1 MTLLLADDAAT
12 ESQHGGLHG
21 AGAEP
26 VQGLLAGVSA
36 SRWRCIENGSGY
48 LSDGRCAWRHQ
59 LHGVAGAEAQAHRP
73 IGSR

>member
-26 VQGLLAGVSA
+26 IQGLLAGASA
-36 SRWRCIENGSGY
+36 SR
-48 LSDGRCAWRHQ
+48 
-59 LHGVAGAEAQAHRP
+59 
-73 IGSR
+73 